1 MEAVARGVSIGMPAA
16 ELTIRSARSDDA
28 DAIAAILNAAIAGRT
43 ATAQLE
49 PITGDERRAWLRDH
63 DERHPVWIA
72 ADDEGVSGWFSIS
85 PWSDRQAYDLTAEVG
100 VYVAQDRQG
109 RGIGTKLMRH
119 AIASAPM
126 LEIEVFVARI
136 FTHNPA
142 SIRLFERFDF
152 QRWGVMHGVA
162 RLDGIL
168 RDVAILGRRV

>member
-1 MEAVARGVSIGMPAA
+1 MPAA
-16 ELTIRSARSDDA
+16 ELTIRSARSEDA
-28 DAIAAILNAAIAGRT
+28 EAIAAILNAAIADRS
-43 ATAQLE
+43 ATAQLD
-49 PITGDERRAWLRDH
+49 PVTGDERRAWLRAH
-63 DERHPVWIA
+63 DDRHPVWIA
-72 ADDEGVSGWFSIS
+72 ADEEGVAGWFSIS
-85 PWSDRQAYDLTAEVG
+85 PWSDRRAYDLTAEVS
-100 VYVAQDRQG
+100 VYVAPDRQR
-109 RGIGTKLMRH
+109 RGIGAKLMRH

-162 RLDGIL
+162 RLEGIL